1 MDSVAL
7 NLRSDLMMLG
17 GREGPVKSRIGKLA
31 RRLGWSYSRAF
42 EHWYGRAKMTAV
54 EYEQIRAAVRTKQ
67 DTALREVLDVAG
79 QMQALAA
86 RLESVDAEFFSTDIL
101 ALRALAARSGGRHAG
116 DSD

>member
-7 NLRSDLMMLG
+7 DIRSDLRVLG

-42 EHWYGRAKMTAV
+42 EHWYGRAKMTAQ
-54 EYEQIRAAVRTKQ
+54 EYEQVRTAVRARPE
-67 DTALREVLDVAG
+67 TALHEVLDVAG

-86 RLESVDAEFFSTDIL
+86 RLESVDPEFFGTDIL
-101 ALRALAARSGGRHAG
+101 ALRALADRSRGRSA
-116 DSD
+116 